1 KYQFNDNI
9 SITPGI
15 IYIIAPNGD
24 SDDDDA
30 VIGVVRTT
38 FTF

>member
-1 KYQFNDNI
+1 MTNNI

-15 IYIIAPNGD
+15 IWLTSPNQNRDNDDII
-24 SDDDDA
+24 
-30 VIGVVRTT
+30 IGTIRTT